1 MTETDPHFQALLRH
15 LDGRRAG
22 WRAAFRRLRD
32 GLRGR
37 LAALRANRDTV
48 TAEPCDVLLIHPSEK
63 SRRLN
68 RKAPLLASLRQR
80 GLVVLETVSDG
91 ESRALRER
99 RLRPPPRPVPWPLYI
114 SAARAADLLARYRPR
129 VILTERNG
137 WPVSTFLRAFRPAET
152 RVVHVAHGIL
162 SDQSD
167 RLRYHDYD
175 YYALFGQS
183 SLDYLR
189 ALDHGFGET
198 TAFFAGPYFPL
209 PAPRQRPGDARTLL
223 FLGAGP
229 GEEDSD
235 AYRNACRLARE
246 WLRAHPGWRMKV
258 RLHPRGGGAPW
269 RDLARTDPALDLR
282 PGDESLEQALDGCQ
296 AVWCG
301 YTTAIIDCA
310 VARVPVVVLD
320 RSRDYFQC
328 DRHGVPRV
336 ATVRE
341 LELAMDEVVETPALC
356 SHRMAAFAR
365 YHIEHADDPVS
376 SLADRIGALVAGHE
390 PRDGFRIS

>member
-1 MTETDPHFQALLRH
+1 M
-15 LDGRRAG
+15 
-22 WRAAFRRLRD
+22 
-32 GLRGR
+32 
-37 LAALRANRDTV
+37 
-48 TAEPCDVLLIHPSEK
+48 
-63 SRRLN
+63 
-68 RKAPLLASLRQR
+68 
-80 GLVVLETVSDG
+80 
-91 ESRALRER
+91 
-99 RLRPPPRPVPWPLYI
+99 
-114 SAARAADLLARYRPR
+114 
-129 VILTERNG
+129 
-137 WPVSTFLRAFRPAET
+137 
-152 RVVHVAHGIL
+152 
-162 SDQSD
+162 
-167 RLRYHDYD
+167 
-175 YYALFGQS
+175 
-183 SLDYLR
+183 
-189 ALDHGFGET
+189 
-198 TAFFAGPYFPL
+198 
-209 PAPRQRPGDARTLL
+209 
-223 FLGAGP
+223 
-229 GEEDSD
+229 
-235 AYRNACRLARE
+235 
-246 WLRAHPGWRMKV
+246 

-390 PRDGFRIS
+390 PRTASGFRRRTCTRIMRRLFFIAVANHQQRYFRNLLAHTGLPGQVLTWRGLLRHWRPFVRSGLSAGEHRIWAEEKSPSAAARGNPCRPGTAGACTWNSAWRRRPSPGWPGPTMANS